1 MPRVLRRAVMAICVL
16 AGAVLPAAAFE
27 VETGFE
33 ALRDPQT
40 KIEGLHRLYIGHEV
54 ASGLSFGQAIYSAA
68 SGDAGGAFFWGFE
81 AVKTQPLTDN
91 LSLKLQGFIGGGG
104 GAAQVVG
111 DGLMLRAGAALDYAL
126 SPHWGA
132 QAGASWM
139 RIAGANIDGPA
150 LGIGLHYAV
159 DPEEVRQGGA
169 LSLPL
174 RSVSLGAAQ
183 VVARSG
189 AQTRAGAPQPD
200 LSLVGAEAAFLLS
213 GRNELTFGAAGA
225 AKGGEGYM
233 QVMGG
238 LRHRIPL
245 GPVDLFGEAAL
256 GFGGGGEVDTGAGAL
271 VSVAGGVSVPLA
283 NWLDLD
289 LALGGTKALT
299 GDHGGG
305 VASVRLTRVF
315 KRAPDQLTTGKPQKW
330 AYSFG
335 LSMQDP
341 NSTFRKAGAVGS
353 GRPIMQESSVDMFLT
368 ERLYLTGN
376 AQTAM
381 GGEVAGYAIGLLGLG
396 YEMPLS
402 PRWSASLEAHLGA
415 AGGGGVN
422 ATGGLIG
429 GLRGEVDYALRDNL
443 RLSLGLGTLRAL
455 KSGGLA
461 PVVATVGLKIPF
473 ETR

>member
-1 MPRVLRRAVMAICVL
+1 MSQTLLRAVMAICVL
-16 AGAVLPAAAFE
+16 TGAALPAVGFE
-27 VETGFE
+27 IETSFE
-33 ALRDPQT
+33 ALNDPQT
-40 KIEGLHRLYIGHEV
+40 RIEGLHRLYVGHQV
-54 ASGLSFGQAIYSAA
+54 APGLSFGQSIYSAA

-81 AVKTQPLTDN
+81 AVKTMPLIPD
-91 LSLKLQGFIGGGG
+91 LSLKFQGFVGGGG
-104 GAAQVVG
+104 GAGQVAG
-111 DGLMLRAGAALDYAL
+111 DGLMLRVGVAADYAL
-126 SPHWGA
+126 SPRWGL
-132 QAGASWM
+132 QTGASWM
-139 RIAGANIDGPA
+139 RIAGADIDGPA
-150 LGIGLHYAV
+150 LGVGLRYSI
-159 DPEEVRQGGA
+159 DPDQVREGGA

-189 AQTRAGAPQPD
+189 TQTRAGQPQPD
-200 LSLVGAEAAFLLS
+200 LSLVGAEASFLLS
-213 GRNELTFGAAGA
+213 ARNELTFGAAGA

-238 LRHRIPL
+238 LRHRIPM

-289 LALGGTKALT
+289 LAVGGTKALS
-299 GDHGGG
+299 GDHGGAL
-305 VASVRLTRVF
+305 ASVRLTRVF
-315 KRAPDQLTTGKPQKW
+315 KRAPDQSTSGKPQKW

-335 LSMQDP
+335 VSVQDP
-341 NSTFRKAGAVGS
+341 NARFRKAGAPGS
-353 GRPIMQESSVDMFLT
+353 GRPIMQESSVDMFLSD
-368 ERLYLTGN
+368 RLYMTGN

-381 GGEVAGYAIGLLGLG
+381 GGEVAGYAVGLLGLG

-402 PRWSASLEAHLGA
+402 PRWSASVEAHLGA

-422 ATGGLIG
+422 AAGGLIG
-429 GLRGEVDYALRDNL
+429 GLRAELDYALRDNL

-455 KSGGLA
+455 KPCGLA
-461 PVVATVGLKIPF
+461 PTVATVGFKIPF